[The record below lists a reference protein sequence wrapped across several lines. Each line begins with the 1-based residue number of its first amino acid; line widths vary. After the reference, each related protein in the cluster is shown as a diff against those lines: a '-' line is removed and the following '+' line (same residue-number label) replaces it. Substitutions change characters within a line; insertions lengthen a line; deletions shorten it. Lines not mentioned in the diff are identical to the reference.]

1 MSVEQL
7 LREADPGPAGILDEG
22 GKREIRRAALTAVC
36 VPGYQVP
43 FGSREM
49 PVARGWGSGGL
60 QVTLSVIGAEDTLK
74 VIDQGDDAGVN
85 AANLR
90 RMIASSIGCADTA
103 DSREATVVQTRHRV
117 PEERLRDDQVLVYQ
131 VPVPEPLRGVQR
143 SVTECA
149 RMHAEADYSAIW
161 VSLYEDL
168 VRNGMITRTTGYP
181 VLVGGRYVMAT
192 TPIPRW
198 DVPRLHQSAQLN
210 LFGAGREKRIY
221 AVPPYTEVRPLVF
234 DDVPFEV
241 EHTQGAVC
249 RRCGSTDT
257 YLVPAGDRFA
267 CSDTE
272 WCGRVRAG
280 DADVA
285 AHRNRAPLHLVPAS
299 GPRAAAGVVDNSG
312 LEPGRADQNC
322 QGGVAG
328 FLWGCPPGR
337 EGDAQGGV
345 GTPAGLGSG
354 GAGLEWALRVDG
366 LGKLYGPGG
375 AAAVAGTGPD
385 HDTAVSPST
394 GAVVAA
400 WDVSF
405 DVAPGEA
412 LGLIGESGS
421 GKSTVLRCVI
431 GDEPASAGSVRLAA
445 VGQGRTDLL
454 RLPGPDRRRL
464 RVDTMA
470 VVHQNAADGLDLR
483 VSAGG
488 NIAERLTAAG
498 WRGYHAI
505 RRRAAELLDRVE
517 VPLSRMD
524 DPVRTFSGGM
534 RQRVQIAK
542 ALATEPPVLL
552 LDEPTTGLDASVAAG
567 VLDLLRGLL
576 AERDIAA
583 VVVSHDFAVIEALT
597 ERTCVLRLGR
607 VVERGLTDQL
617 FIDPH
622 HPYTQRLVAAAR
634 R

>member
-1 MSVEQL
+1 VTVADL
-7 LREADPGPAGILDEG
+7 LDDDAPARPTLLDEG
-22 GKREIRRAALTAVC
+22 ARREIRRAALTAVC

-60 QVTLSVIGAEDTLK
+60 QVTLALTGEPDTVK

-85 AANLR
+85 ATNLR
-90 RMIASSIGCADTA
+90 RMIAAGEGCEQTADTR
-103 DSREATVVQTRHRV
+103 DATVVQTRHRI
-117 PEERLRDDQVLVYQ
+117 PEQPMRAEQTLVLQ

-143 SVTECA
+143 STAECD

-168 VRNGMITRTTGYP
+168 VRNGVITRATGYP

-198 DVPRLHQSAQLN
+198 DVPRLHGAQHLS

-221 AVPPYTEVRPLVF
+221 AVPPHTSVEPLTF

-241 EHTQGAVC
+241 EGEPGQRCAVC
-249 RRCGSTDT
+249 GSADT
-257 YLVPAGDRFA
+257 FLVDGAGGRTV

-272 WCGRVRAG
+272 WCGRVVAG
-280 DADVA
+280 DVDAA
-285 AHRNRAPLHLVPAS
+285 AHAAAAPLALLPDPARRVER
-299 GPRAAAGVVDNSG
+299 GVVAVGDPAPPPPARAAIDGPV
-312 LEPGRADQNC
+312 
-322 QGGVAG
+322 
-328 FLWGCPPGR
+328 
-337 EGDAQGGV
+337 
-345 GTPAGLGSG
+345 
-354 GAGLEWALRVDG
+354 LRVRG
-366 LGKLYGPGG
+366 LGKIHGSAPDL
-375 AAAVAGTGPD
+375 AATAAGTGPA
-385 HDTAVSPST
+385 HGTAISPAT
-394 GAVVAA
+394 GAIVAA
-400 WDVSF
+400 WDVGL

-412 LGLIGESGS
+412 VGLIGESGS
-421 GKSTVLRCVI
+421 GKSTVLRCIV
-431 GDEPASAGSVRLAA
+431 GEEDASAGEVRLAGVDGDVLELTA
-445 VGQGRTDLL
+445 AQRRALRIDLL
-454 RLPGPDRRRL
+454 GYVQQDPS
-464 RVDTMA
+464 A
-470 VVHQNAADGLDLR
+470 GLALS

-498 WRGYHAI
+498 WRSYRAI
-505 RRRAAELLDRVE
+505 RSRAAELLDRVE

-542 ALATEPPVLL
+542 ALATDPALLL

-576 AERDIAA
+576 VERDVAA

-597 ERTCVLRLGR
+597 ERAVVMQLGR

-617 FIDPH
+617 FADPH

>member
-1 MSVEQL
+1 MTITTTLGVHDL
-7 LREADPGPAGILDEG
+7 LAATEAVPVGILDEG
-22 GKREIRRAALTAVC
+22 AKREIRRAALTAVC

-60 QVTLSVIGAEDTLK
+60 QVTLAVIGADDTVK

-85 AANLR
+85 ATNLR
-90 RMIASSIGCADTA
+90 RLIAGSTGCAESA
-103 DSREATVVQTRHRV
+103 DSREATVIQTRHRV
-117 PEERLRDDQVLVYQ
+117 PEQPLSDGHVLVLQ

-143 SVTECA
+143 SVAECA
-149 RMHAEADYSAIW
+149 RMHAEADYSTMW

-168 VRNGMITRTTGYP
+168 VRNGVITKSTGYP

-198 DVPRLHQSAQLN
+198 DVPRLHRSEHLS

-221 AVPPYTEVRPLVF
+221 AVPPHTDVEPLTF

-241 EHTQGAVC
+241 EGADGVC
-249 RRCGSTDT
+249 VRCGSDDT
-257 YLVPAGDRFA
+257 FLVEAGPGRFA

-272 WCGRVRAG
+272 WCARVAEG
-280 DADVA
+280 DADEVS
-285 AHRNRAPLHLVPAS
+285 H
-299 GPRAAAGVVDNSG
+299 RAAAALHLLPDPARPAPELQQSHFHATTLRESG
-312 LEPGRADQNC
+312 FAAT
-322 QGGVAG
+322 GG
-328 FLWGCPPGR
+328 P
-337 EGDAQGGV
+337 
-345 GTPAGLGSG
+345 
-354 GAGLEWALRVDG
+354 EWALLVEG
-366 LGKLYGPGG
+366 LGKIHGAGG
-375 AAAVAGTGPD
+375 AAAVPGTGPQ
-385 HDTAVSPST
+385 HGTAVSPST
-394 GAVVAA
+394 GAIVAA
-400 WDVSF
+400 WDVGL

-412 LGLIGESGS
+412 VGLIGESGS
-421 GKSTVLRCVI
+421 GKSTVLRCIV
-431 GDEPASAGSVRLAA
+431 GDEQATAGRLYLSAVDGGGTDVLTLDGPAR
-445 VGQGRTDLL
+445 RKL
-454 RLPGPDRRRL
+454 RIATLGI
-464 RVDTMA
+464 
-470 VVHQNAADGLDLR
+470 VHQDPSEGLALN
-483 VSAGG
+483 VTAGG

-498 WRGYHAI
+498 WRSYGAI
-505 RRRAAELLDRVE
+505 RARAAELLERVE

-542 ALATEPPVLL
+542 ALATDPQVLL

-576 AERDIAA
+576 AERDVAA

-597 ERTCVLRLGR
+597 DRSLVMQLGR
-607 VVERGLTDQL
+607 VVEQGLTDQL
-617 FIDPH
+617 FRDPH

>member
-1 MSVEQL
+1 
-7 LREADPGPAGILDEG
+7 
-22 GKREIRRAALTAVC
+22 
-36 VPGYQVP
+36 
-43 FGSREM
+43 M

-60 QVTLSVIGAEDTLK
+60 QVTLGVIGAGDTVK

-85 AANLR
+85 ATNLR
-90 RMIASSIGCADTA
+90 RLIAASTGCAESADT
-103 DSREATVVQTRHRV
+103 REATVVQTRHRV
-117 PEERLRDDQVLVYQ
+117 PEEALGGKHILVLQ
-131 VPVPEPLRGVQR
+131 VPVPEPLRGVQK
-143 SVTECA
+143 SIVECA
-149 RMHAEADYSAIW
+149 RMHAEADYSKIW

-168 VRNGMITRTTGYP
+168 VRNGVITASTGYP

-192 TPIPRW
+192 SPIPRW
-198 DVPRLHQSAQLN
+198 DVPRLHQSEHLS
-210 LFGAGREKRIY
+210 LFGAGREKKIY
-221 AVPPYTEVRPLVF
+221 AVPPHTDVRPLAF

-241 EHTQGAVC
+241 EYPPGASC
-249 RRCGSTDT
+249 KLCGSDDV
-257 YLVPAGDRFA
+257 YLVEAGPAGGYA

-272 WCGRVRAG
+272 WCARVRTAA
-280 DADVA
+280 ADLD
-285 AHRNRAPLHLVPAS
+285 AHRGRAPLHLLPD
-299 GPRAAAGVVDNSG
+299 PRRRAAAG
-312 LEPGRADQNC
+312 
-322 QGGVAG
+322 
-328 FLWGCPPGR
+328 
-337 EGDAQGGV
+337 
-345 GTPAGLGSG
+345 GSG
-354 GAGLEWALRVDG
+354 TGVTPRNHERPPTTGVPEWALRVDG
-366 LGKLYGPGG
+366 LGKVHGRGG
-375 AAAVAGTGPD
+375 AAAVAGTGPE
-385 HDTAVSPST
+385 HGTAVSPAT

-421 GKSTVLRCVI
+421 GKSTVLGCVI
-431 GDEPASAGSVRLAA
+431 GDLPATAGQVRLAG
-445 VGQGRTDLL
+445 VQGGDTDVL
-454 RLPGPDRRRL
+454 RLPDAARRRL
-464 RVDTMA
+464 RIDAMA
-470 VVHQNAADGLDLR
+470 VVHQDPAAGLDLG
-483 VSAGG
+483 VTAGG

-498 WRGYHAI
+498 WRGYHDI

-576 AERDIAA
+576 AERDMAA

-597 ERTCVLRLGR
+597 DRTLVMQLGR

-617 FIDPH
+617 FHDPH

>member
-1 MSVEQL
+1 MSTTYDTPRAAGIGALVA
-7 LREADPGPAGILDEG
+7 EADTGRPPAGILDEDA
-22 GKREIRRAALTAVC
+22 KREIRRSTLAAVC

-60 QVTLSVIGAEDTLK
+60 QVTLGVIGADDTVK

-85 AANLR
+85 ATNLR
-90 RMIASSIGCADTA
+90 RMIAQTTGCEESADT
-103 DSREATVVQTRHRV
+103 REATVVQTRHRI
-117 PEERLRDDQVLVYQ
+117 PEEALGAGHVLVYQ
-131 VPVPEPLRGVQR
+131 VPVPEPLRGVQK
-143 SVTECA
+143 SVAECA
-149 RMHAEADYSAIW
+149 RMHAEGDYSAMW
-161 VSLYEDL
+161 VSLYEDI
-168 VRNGMITRTTGYP
+168 VRNGMITASTGYP

-198 DVPRLHQSAQLN
+198 DVPRLHEAEHLN

-221 AVPPYTEVRPLVF
+221 AVPPHTEVRPLTF

-241 EHTQGAVC
+241 EHEPGGRC
-249 RRCGSTDT
+249 KFCGSDDVF
-257 YLVPAGDRFA
+257 LVNAGTEGAFA

-272 WCGRVRAG
+272 WCARVRAG
-280 DADVA
+280 DADTA
-285 AHRNRAPLHLVPAS
+285 AHRKRAPLALLPD
-299 GPRAAAGVVDNSG
+299 PRARAGRRDTPTAGTTAAD
-312 LEPGRADQNC
+312 D
-322 QGGVAG
+322 
-328 FLWGCPPGR
+328 
-337 EGDAQGGV
+337 
-345 GTPAGLGSG
+345 TPATARGTRAG
-354 GAGLEWALRVDG
+354 GPEWALRVDG
-366 LGKLYGPGG
+366 IGKVHGAGG
-375 AAAVAGTGPD
+375 ASAVPGTGPE
-385 HDTAVSPST
+385 HGTAISPST

-400 WDVSF
+400 WDVCF

-421 GKSTVLRCVI
+421 GKSTVLRCVV
-431 GDEPASAGSVRLAA
+431 GDEPATAGQVHLASVDGGASEVLA
-445 VGQGRTDLL
+445 
-454 RLPGPDRRRL
+454 LPAPVRRRL
-464 RVDTMA
+464 RIDSMA
-470 VVHQNAADGLDLR
+470 VVYQDPAAGLDLR

-524 DPVRTFSGGM
+524 DPVHTFSGGM

-567 VLDLLRGLL
+567 VLDLLRSLL
-576 AERDIAA
+576 AERDVAA
-583 VVVSHDFAVIEALT
+583 VVVSHDFSVIEALT
-597 ERTCVLRLGR
+597 DRTLVMQTGR

-617 FIDPH
+617 FHDPH